1 MKSVF
6 YAMVLMTF
14 VGLCSLNANAK
25 GKRII
30 GEEVI
35 YKANGRT
42 MKGYVAYD
50 KAQKGIR
57 PGVLVVHEW
66 WGCNE
71 YAKKRARMLAD
82 LGYIAIAVD
91 LYGDG
96 KIAPDPETAKAY
108 AEPFYQNPILAQQ
121 LLEAA
126 QFVLRNYPQTDDTEI
141 GAIGYCFGGS
151 VLLNMARMGMPFMG
165 VVSFHGGLNGVPAS
179 AATVNTKILVCHGEA
194 DSFVPSEEVQ
204 KFLQEM
210 KAAQMPYEFIS
221 YPNATHAFTN
231 PDATA
236 VGQQFGLPIEYNEAA
251 DLKSWNDMTVFL
263 KKAFAPTPKAPPV
276 E

>member
-1 MKSVF
+1 MKF
-6 YAMVLMTF
+6 VLHAVMF
-14 VGLCSLNANAK
+14 VTLISFHPISLQAK
-25 GKRII
+25 GKKIV

-50 KAQKGIR
+50 KAQKGKR
-57 PGVLVVHEW
+57 PGMLVVHEW

-71 YAKKRARMLAD
+71 YAKKRARMLAN

-96 KIAPDPETAKAY
+96 KIAPDPATAKAY
-108 AEPFYQNPILAQQ
+108 AEPFNKNPILARQ
-121 LLEAA
+121 LLEAG
-126 QFVLRNYPQTDDTEI
+126 QYVLRNYPQTDDTEI
-141 GAIGYCFGGS
+141 GAIGYCFGGN

-165 VVSFHGGLNGVPAS
+165 VVSFHGGLEGVPAT
-179 AATVNTKILVCHGEA
+179 AATINTKILVCHGEA
-194 DSFVPSEEVQ
+194 DSFVSSEEVQ
-204 KFLQEM
+204 KFQQEM
-210 KAAQMPYEFIS
+210 RVAQIPYEFIS

-251 DLKSWNDMTVFL
+251 DLKSWKDMVDFL
-263 KKAFAPTPKAPPV
+263 KRAFAPMPKAPPL